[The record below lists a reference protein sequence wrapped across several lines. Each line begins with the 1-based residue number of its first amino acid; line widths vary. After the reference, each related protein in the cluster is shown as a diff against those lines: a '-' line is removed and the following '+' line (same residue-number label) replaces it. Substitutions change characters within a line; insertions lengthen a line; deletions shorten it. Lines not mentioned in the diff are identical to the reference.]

1 MAQNSSFIESASPK
15 ASSIF
20 FRWNWK
26 KQLHGLYSVKKLV
39 VFQHRKTTMPDSNK
53 TTQPPQSLFGE
64 KDILHD
70 IETVQAK
77 WAREQ
82 VRRRA
87 LMVKVFI
94 IGGLFLLLG
103 LGAVIHRIY
112 RINQMRKYYE
122 EQEQKKFDPIGYRN
136 AKIRIFLYANE
147 DAEAVADIL
156 REAVDNKPSEFYVQ
170 FRPLEGVDGE
180 EVEKALGKFQP
191 GVTING
197 KYEFKIKDQNGV
209 EKDVKLLGDPGH
221 FFNLKDLGIIINQV
235 HQQIYG
241 ESYLQPVS
249 SLFDKRTQSIPI
261 EGVDVDELVI
271 KENGK
276 IDDHDHEKE
285 EETPDGVI
293 ERVPLSPDELIVPK
307 LNVKDKK

>member
-1 MAQNSSFIESASPK
+1 
-15 ASSIF
+15 
-20 FRWNWK
+20 
-26 KQLHGLYSVKKLV
+26 
-39 VFQHRKTTMPDSNK
+39 MPDSNK

-94 IGGLFLLLG
+94 IGGIFLLVG

-276 IDDHDHEKE
+276 LDDHDHEKEEDDHDHEKE

>member
-1 MAQNSSFIESASPK
+1 
-15 ASSIF
+15 
-20 FRWNWK
+20 
-26 KQLHGLYSVKKLV
+26 
-39 VFQHRKTTMPDSNK
+39 MPDSNK
-53 TTQPPQSLFGE
+53 STQPPQSLFGE

-94 IGGLFLLLG
+94 IGGFFLLLG
-103 LGAVIHRIY
+103 LGGVIYRIY
-112 RINQMRKYYE
+112 RINQMRKLYE
-122 EQEQKKFDPIGYRN
+122 EQEQKKFEPIGYRN

-147 DAEAVADIL
+147 DAEAVADLL

-191 GVTING
+191 GITING
-197 KYEFKIKDQNGV
+197 KYEFKIKDQDGV

-221 FFNLKDLGIIINQV
+221 LFNLKELGIIINQV

-241 ESYLQPVS
+241 ESYLQPIS

-261 EGVDVDELVI
+261 EGINIEETIVDEPA
-271 KENGK
+271 KKDEH
-276 IDDHDHEKE
+276 DHEHEKE
-285 EETPDGVI
+285 EDTPEGVI
-293 ERVPLSPDELIVPK
+293 ERVRISAEELLVPK
-307 LNVKDKK
+307 LDVKDKK